1 MRNSKKLVF
10 IHIPKTAGTSLRL
23 LLESNYPED
32 KRCAIYSHDN
42 LDDALTKAL
51 DDPKILCIYGHFPL
65 RPVIIASN
73 ATVVTLFRAPI
84 ARSISHYNHY
94 QKRMNEKHE
103 QLMQGIDTPDDFK
116 RLIQSNNRQTAF
128 LSGYLNQKEFLQ
140 DTHALEKALAHFER
154 LDAVGFTEHYAAS
167 IAYFGELFNWKNTL
181 VEHHNSGS
189 KKNEGDQS
197 VWESMNKQDL
207 PLYQS
212 ALERFAPL
220 LKNYQGIPAK
230 TPKKT
235 FLTKVKDYLRTL
247 SSKF

>member
-1 MRNSKKLVF
+1 MYFRANAEFKETRFYS
-10 IHIPKTAGTSLRL
+10 HPKTAGTSLRL

-103 QLMQGIDTPDDFK
+103 QLMQGIDTPDDFT

-128 LSGYLNQKEFLQ
+128 LSGYLNQKSFY
-140 DTHALEKALAHFER
+140 KIPMR
-154 LDAVGFTEHYAAS
+154 
-167 IAYFGELFNWKNTL
+167 
-181 VEHHNSGS
+181 S
-189 KKNEGDQS
+189 KKHWHIS
-197 VWESMNKQDL
+197 
-207 PLYQS
+207 
-212 ALERFAPL
+212 
-220 LKNYQGIPAK
+220 
-230 TPKKT
+230 
-235 FLTKVKDYLRTL
+235 KD
-247 SSKF
+247 